1 MTICTVLV
9 DVSVAQVSS
18 LLSSLTLTKHSGNIW
33 VKGSKVESSSSPPC
47 APPLVNDV
55 VVVVDVVVGMVM
67 VEVMVAAPI
76 SDDVGVPLQD
86 SMFLHHCTVFHPT
99 LQE

>member
-1 MTICTVLV
+1 M
-9 DVSVAQVSS
+9 
-18 LLSSLTLTKHSGNIW
+18 
-33 VKGSKVESSSSPPC
+33 ESSSSPPW
-47 APPLVNDV
+47 APPLVTDVVV
-55 VVVVDVVVGMVM
+55 VVVVDVVVGMVV

-86 SMFLHHCTVFHPT
+86 SMFLHHCTVFDPT

>member
-1 MTICTVLV
+1 M
-9 DVSVAQVSS
+9 
-18 LLSSLTLTKHSGNIW
+18 
-33 VKGSKVESSSSPPC
+33 ESSSSP
-47 APPLVNDV
+47 AWEPPLATDA
-55 VVVVDVVVGMVM
+55 VVVDVVVGMVV

-86 SMFLHHCTVFHPT
+86 SMFLHHCTVFDPT

>member
-1 MTICTVLV
+1 M
-9 DVSVAQVSS
+9 
-18 LLSSLTLTKHSGNIW
+18 
-33 VKGSKVESSSSPPC
+33 ESSSSPPW
-47 APPLVNDV
+47 APPLVTDV
-55 VVVVDVVVGMVM
+55 VVMVDVVVGMVV

-86 SMFLHHCTVFHPT
+86 SMFLHHCTVFDPT